1 MAVGTLDN
9 PTIDPPPPH
18 QEALG
23 GSYVGEAAFVAGQSR
38 TAGASPAAGKV
49 PRRIP
54 SNFSS
59 LPASAKGATSAPR
72 AYMVRALPWAVSL
85 AIHLGLAAAA
95 TLVALVVVE
104 RGRDLIIP
112 GAVLSAEPL
121 AVAAACNR
129 WAASTAR
136 RLRRGPCP
144 LPLKAEVARPDAAI
158 SASPEVQRS
167 AALVTASPAALS
179 PSRPMGLAAEA
190 VSRAPASSFMGAG
203 GYAHHVVY
211 VVDCSGSMVSN
222 FDDSRKAV
230 LLSISKLQESQDFHV
245 ILFTNGKAIE
255 MSPGRLMQAVT
266 SNKMQVADFLADVR
280 VQNGQRPDSRPFVA
294 RSTCWTRPATPRA
307 S

>member
-1 MAVGTLDN
+1 
-9 PTIDPPPPH
+9 
-18 QEALG
+18 
-23 GSYVGEAAFVAGQSR
+23 
-38 TAGASPAAGKV
+38 
-49 PRRIP
+49 
-54 SNFSS
+54 
-59 LPASAKGATSAPR
+59 
-72 AYMVRALPWAVSL
+72 MVRALPWAVSL
-85 AIHLGLAAAA
+85 AIHLGIAAAA

-121 AVAAACNR
+121 AVAGSVQSLGGIDGA
-129 WAASTAR
+129 TAEAGP
-136 RLRRGPCP
+136 LRSF
-144 LPLKAEVARPDAAI
+144 PLKEEVARPDAAI
-158 SASPEVQRS
+158 SAGPEVQRS

-266 SNKMQVADFLADVR
+266 GNKMQVADFLAGVR
-280 VQNGQRPDSRPFVA
+280 VQKDSDPIPAIRRAFDVLDKAGNAPGKLIYLLSDGDFPDGGKVLSAVRERNRKGEVHINTYFCGDARDAASKSVMRQIALSSGGVYKSLVA
-294 RSTCWTRPATPRA
+294 DSEK
-307 S
+307 